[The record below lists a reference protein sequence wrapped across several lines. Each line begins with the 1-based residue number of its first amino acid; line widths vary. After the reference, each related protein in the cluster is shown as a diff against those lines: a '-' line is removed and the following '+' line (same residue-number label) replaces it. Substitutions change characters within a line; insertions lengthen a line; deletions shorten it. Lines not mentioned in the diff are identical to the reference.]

1 MELTAKILIADE
13 NADSGLLMDSD
24 EAQMAIAEQLYAEL
38 QKRGVEVMLD
48 DRNERPGVKFKDAD
62 LIGYPV
68 RITVGKKS
76 AEEGTVEYKLRT
88 EAENEVVALDEVVEK
103 TVAYIFS

>member
-1 MELTAKILIADE
+1 VPISAKDE
-13 NADSGLLMDSD
+13 N
-24 EAQMAIAEQLYAEL
+24 QMAIAEQLYADL

-68 RITVGKKS
+68 RITVGKK
-76 AEEGTVEYKLRT
+76 AVEEQVVEYKLRT
-88 EAENEVVALDEVVEK
+88 EADNEVVALAEVVEK
-103 TVAYIFS
+103 EVSFIFA